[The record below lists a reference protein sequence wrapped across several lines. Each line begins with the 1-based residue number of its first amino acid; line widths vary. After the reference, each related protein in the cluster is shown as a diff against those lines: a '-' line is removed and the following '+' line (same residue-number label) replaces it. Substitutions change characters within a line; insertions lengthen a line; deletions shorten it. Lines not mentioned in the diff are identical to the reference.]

1 MNSNKNPNFKSG
13 VKTLTDTQIK
23 NGLPGYDLL
32 KDKIETIRANAK
44 SVTKLDGESFE
55 NLKYDNIF
63 SILGGRGAG
72 KTSILFTLYDY
83 LKTSQ
88 KQSENILM
96 PLIMPEL
103 IDNNDNFIGWIL
115 AAVGQNLNEVEGR
128 ISNLG
133 YRDDTSV
140 YGQICRDYD
149 FFKRCVFNKQNKLR
163 SAYEDLKKAYYSK
176 NYSDK
181 VDEQDYSAD
190 LELISGNTAKGF
202 SLVSKFMT
210 YWDMLIRTYKAQSVT
225 SSNDEQPQEPLIFI
239 LIDDADLKPQILNE
253 LVFGLPK
260 FFSHPN
266 VVVVVSA
273 SQKILNYT
281 VKNYMFK
288 QITGNEFDLTALM
301 DIEYKHNYIDR
312 NDNDDLRKL
321 KFHELR
327 YGREYDKIKNLTDE
341 ILRKLFP
348 VCNRFYLRK
357 YDRYD
362 EKGLLN
368 FENTEGKDVPI
379 SREFFRVIS
388 SFQKKVNKLHNS
400 NIHKAINSKS
410 EIENV
415 LKNKN
420 KNFKL
425 INDSE
430 KDISNP
436 IYLSFLGRYPRDIV
450 SSYYSL
456 CDTLTELTRQL
467 EIYYADNLINPEKT
481 ENFITGVYN
490 TCINFISSVIT
501 SNRNLKPFCREAYD
515 LILKQR
521 LNYVLFVN
529 YEMILNVMCK
539 KEYFADNKDH
549 PDYFMEMFCLLN
561 FVEQLIFLVS
571 PERKSHHGYAEFKQ
585 FLEKCGIHIIKQS
598 NDLDKM
604 LQQYYWFSSSNILDF
619 NILNKFHI
627 DTFFEIDKKYDLFGV
642 NSDVR
647 NLLEDRE
654 WYNFYT
660 ESAFYKYSKISIVE
674 SNKKQLFSIK
684 PTDFVDEAY
693 TTMYYKYYSQLHQ
706 WFTTVSDSKEHSRSS
721 SSLFK
726 AAEFIDNFSTMLHIL
741 NEDLYNLSI
750 KFNSNSLADA
760 LGSFVMEL
768 SQSTG
773 YYEMK
778 RILNDFVQMLNK
790 NEYTIPRFYV
800 LDFLKEINNP
810 YIFDDYSVGQYIF
823 SWDRRL
829 VRCLKEN
836 FSLVRNST
844 YNSYLEAC
852 SYINLH
858 MDEYFD
864 SMSLYYERTIQVPDN
879 GNPLND
885 LMKNQYLYTYVL
897 NLYEREWRRLR
908 GLE

>member
-1 MNSNKNPNFKSG
+1 MNSNKNPTYKSG

-44 SVTKLDGESFE
+44 SITQLDGESFE

-72 KTSILFTLYDY
+72 KTSILFTLYNY

-115 AAVGQNLNEVEGR
+115 AAVGQNLNEVEGI

-163 SAYEDLKKAYYSK
+163 KAYEDLKKAYYPK

-202 SLVSKFMT
+202 SLVNKFMT
-210 YWDMLIRTYKAQSVT
+210 YWDMLIRTYKAQSVM
-225 SSNDEQPQEPLIFI
+225 SSNDGQPQEPLIFI

-288 QITGNEFDLTALM
+288 QITGDEFDLTALM
-301 DIEYKHNYIDR
+301 DIEYKHNYINR
-312 NDNDDLRKL
+312 YNNDDLRKL
-321 KFHELR
+321 KFHDLR

-348 VCNRFYLRK
+348 VCNRFYLKK
-357 YDRYD
+357 YDRYE

-368 FENTEGKDVPI
+368 FENSEGEVGPI
-379 SREFFRVIS
+379 SREFFRAIE
-388 SFQKKVNKLHNS
+388 SFQKKVYELHIKNMKKV
-400 NIHKAINSKS
+400 IRSKS
-410 EIENV
+410 EIANV
-415 LKNKN
+415 LKTK
-420 KNFKL
+420 KRNFKL
-425 INDSE
+425 LDTKK

-467 EIYYADNLINPEKT
+467 EIYYAGDFKYSENTEK
-481 ENFITGVYN
+481 FISGVYD
-490 TCINFISSVIT
+490 TCISFISSIIT

-539 KEYFADNKDH
+539 KEYFADNREH
-549 PDYFMEMFCLLN
+549 PDYFMEIFCLLN
-561 FVEQLIFLVS
+561 FVEQLIFFVS
-571 PERKSHHGYAEFKQ
+571 PERKNHHGHSEFKQ
-585 FLEKCGIHIIKQS
+585 FLDMCNIRIIKQS
-598 NDLDKM
+598 NDLDNM
-604 LQQYYWFSSSNILDF
+604 LQQYYWFSSSSILDF
-619 NILNKFHI
+619 NISNKFHI
-627 DTFFEIDKKYDLFGV
+627 DTFFHIDEKHNLFD
-642 NSDVR
+642 NYNDMMFLFE
-647 NLLEDRE
+647 NRE
-654 WYNFYT
+654 WYNFYAEVT
-660 ESAFYKYSKISIVE
+660 FYKYSKISIVE
-674 SNKKQLFSIK
+674 NNKKQLFFLKTIELADDSYTAMYNEYYSRLHNWFKEPPCQPKSSTGLPLRTAVQSID
-684 PTDFVDEAY
+684 TF
-693 TTMYYKYYSQLHQ
+693 TTMIPILEEILNELTIK
-706 WFTTVSDSKEHSRSS
+706 FDS
-721 SSLFK
+721 SSL
-726 AAEFIDNFSTMLHIL
+726 D
-741 NEDLYNLSI
+741 D
-750 KFNSNSLADA
+750 
-760 LGSFVMEL
+760 EL
-768 SQSTG
+768 SSFAYELNQSDG
-773 YYEMK
+773 LFELK
-778 RILNDFVQMLNK
+778 RIFNNLVQTLDKNKYIITRFHLLQFLENIQNAFVL
-790 NEYTIPRFYV
+790 
-800 LDFLKEINNP
+800 
-810 YIFDDYSVGQYIF
+810 DDYSDFPYIY
-823 SWDRRL
+823 SWYRRFVHCLRENSSFVHDL
-829 VRCLKEN
+829 VYGR
-836 FSLVRNST
+836 
-844 YNSYLEAC
+844 YLDVC
-852 SYINLH
+852 DYINLH
-858 MDEYFD
+858 MDEYFN
-864 SMSLYYERTIQVPDN
+864 SMSLYYERAIQVPDS
-879 GNPLND
+879 GNPLNE
-885 LMKNQYLYTYVL
+885 LMKNQYLYTYVS
-897 NLYEREWRRLR
+897 NLYEREWRRLK
-908 GLE
+908 EME